1 VVYLRHQE
9 RRVRFET
16 RTDTGQVQGHKYN
29 SKQYGFHSTY
39 QASTCRTA
47 SSPAPIIHEPLSS
60 EFGSN
65 ILFFDILICIMILR
79 WSSVF
84 MDANKSNQIKG
95 ERFAPW
101 GK

>member
-1 VVYLRHQE
+1 VSDLKREQIQVRSKATNITPNSMDSIPPIRPPLVVQLLARHQ
-9 RRVRFET
+9 
-16 RTDTGQVQGHKYN
+16 
-29 SKQYGFHSTY
+29 SSTN
-39 QASTCRTA
+39 
-47 SSPAPIIHEPLSS
+47 LSS